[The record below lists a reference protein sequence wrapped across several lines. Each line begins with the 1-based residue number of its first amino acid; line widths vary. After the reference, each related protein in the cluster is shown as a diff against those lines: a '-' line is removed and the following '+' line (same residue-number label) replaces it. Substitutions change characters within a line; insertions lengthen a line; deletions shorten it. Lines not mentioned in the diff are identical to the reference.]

1 MMKGS
6 ATPVVAPSVFL
17 ASILFGLMVV
27 FALMAQALQPGQQQR
42 RSSSESGFVL
52 EQDIPK
58 HFGHWQL
65 VPSVSSVVVNPEVQ
79 EFLDRVYSQILTRTY
94 INDQGYRIML
104 SMAYGEDQR
113 GGLQAHRP
121 EVCYPAQGFELISN
135 EPVTLKTVM
144 GDVEGRRLMTRLGGR
159 AEPLTYWFNVGSKPV
174 TGRIE
179 RRMEEIRLVMTG
191 GAPDG
196 LLFRVSSIDPDMQRG
211 FEEQQRFV
219 SELLSALPAATRRK
233 ISGL

>member
-1 MMKGS
+1 MKDS
-6 ATPVVAPSVFL
+6 AGQASSPSVFL
-17 ASILFGLMVV
+17 ATVLFGLMVV
-27 FALMAQALQPGQQQR
+27 FALMAQVLQPAQQQR

-52 EQDIPK
+52 EQVVPK
-58 HFGHWQL
+58 NFGRWQL
-65 VPSVSSVVVNPEVQ
+65 VPSVSNVVANPEVQ
-79 EFLDRVYSQILTRTY
+79 EFLDRFYSQILSRTY

-104 SMAYGEDQR
+104 SIAYGEDQR

-135 EPVTLKTVM
+135 EPVTLKTVL
-144 GDVEGRRLMTRLGGR
+144 GDIEGRRLMTRLGSR

-196 LLFRVSSIDPDMQRG
+196 LLFRVSSIDPVAQRG

-219 SELLSALPAATRRK
+219 SELLTALPAATRRK

>member
-1 MMKGS
+1 MQVASTS
-6 ATPVVAPSVFL
+6 APAIGIRL
-17 ASILFGLMVV
+17 AGVLCGLMVV
-27 FALMAQALQPGQQQR
+27 FALLAQALQPGQQQR
-42 RSSSESGFVL
+42 RSPASGFIL
-52 EQDIPK
+52 EQEIPK
-58 HFGHWQL
+58 NFGRWKL
-65 VPSVSSVVVNPEVQ
+65 VPSVSSVVANPEVQ
-79 EFLDRVYSQILTRTY
+79 EILDRVYSQVLSRTY

-121 EVCYPAQGFELISN
+121 EVCYPAQGFQLISN
-135 EPVTLKTVM
+135 ESVTLKTVQ
-144 GDVEGRRLMTRLGGR
+144 GDIDARRLMTRMGNR
-159 AEPLTYWFNVGSKPV
+159 AEPLTYWFNVGTKPV
-174 TGRIE
+174 AGRIE

-219 SELLSALPAATRRK
+219 SDLLTALPAATRRK

>member
-1 MMKGS
+1 MKDS
-6 ATPVVAPSVFL
+6 ANQASSPSVFL
-17 ASILFGLMVV
+17 ASALFGLMVV
-27 FALMAQALQPGQQQR
+27 FALMAQVLQPAQQQR
-42 RSSSESGFVL
+42 RSSSASGFVL
-52 EQDIPK
+52 EQVVPK
-58 HFGHWQL
+58 NFGRWQL
-65 VPSVSSVVVNPEVQ
+65 VPSVSNVVANPEVQ
-79 EFLDRVYSQILTRTY
+79 EFLDRFYSQILSRTY

-104 SMAYGEDQR
+104 SIAYGEDQR

-144 GDVEGRRLMTRLGGR
+144 GDIEGRRLMTRLGGR

-196 LLFRVSSIDPDMQRG
+196 LLFRVSSIDPDPQRG

-219 SELLSALPAATRRK
+219 SELLTALPAATRRK